1 MGEALVRAAFFL
13 AVCLAAGLVHGAT
26 RATDPAAILRHGLRE
41 FLKLAGG
48 IALLCG
54 GIWLLLSVVQG

>member
-1 MGEALVRAAFFL
+1 MADALVRTAFFL
-13 AVCLAAGLVHGAT
+13 TVCLAAGLVHGAT
-26 RATDPAAILRHGLRE
+26 RATTPSAILRHGLRE

-54 GIWLLLSVVQG
+54 GIWLLLRVVQG

>member
-1 MGEALVRAAFFL
+1 MGEAVVKVALFF

-26 RATDPAAILRHGLRE
+26 RASDAPGIVRHALRE

-48 IALLCG
+48 IAILCAG
-54 GIWLLLSVVQG
+54 FWLLLEVVQG